1 MSVEPEGT
9 RALVRLSLATAWRR
23 RALWVW
29 GAALA
34 CTHQLVALIFDRHR
48 VEPEIRSGRSWVATV
63 TEAYERSIQATTLED
78 HAISVLLYLL
88 EVWLLVALTRAAL
101 NVLQGRS
108 PGPILSSLRSRWKAI
123 LVFSAVFA
131 TGTLLFD
138 LVKCVSA
145 RGALIGFLLSTA
157 WTFSLYLGIPV
168 LAREPAT
175 GLGAVRR
182 AWMLIRLGWAK
193 RLAGLFL
200 IGVLSVGLW
209 QALALLLALAYQF
222 LARGSHEVPGWFP
235 LYMALIRAPF
245 LVVSMF
251 FVVADQVFDAALYTG
266 LTEGAFPELPSG
278 ADPQAVWR
286 ARS

>member
-78 HAISVLLYLL
+78 HAISVLL
-88 EVWLLVALTRAAL
+88 
-101 NVLQGRS
+101 GRS